1 MMTYAQWGNALYS
14 GKKSYAIIAKRKV
27 FLGIGG
33 VLILISLVGI
43 LLLGV
48 NPSIDFK
55 GGTEFTISTTTSNPP
70 QQPAYDTLK
79 ANGVSETPKVFQM
92 GTSALRIQT
101 SRLDTAVETKVQNAL
116 AKAYDVEA
124 SNVSKGSIGP
134 SWGASVSSQ
143 AILGLVVFLVLVS
156 LLLMAYFRTW
166 TMAAA
171 ALFALA
177 HDFFITIGV
186 FAFTQVEVT
195 PATIIGFLTILG
207 YSLYDTVVVFDK
219 IRENT
224 RDMFNQSRSKY
235 DELANLSINQTM
247 VRSINTSVTAILPV
261 AAILFLSSALVGA
274 SSLRDISMPL
284 FIGMIVGTF
293 SSIFIA
299 TPLLTVIRDASA
311 PIKAHNEKIDRARA
325 KALESIEAE
334 GGDVQDA
341 KAKIAAGVTPVT
353 VAAPMVPGSHQGQSA
368 QPKRKKPRK

>member
-1 MMTYAQWGNALYS
+1 M
-14 GKKSYAIIAKRKV
+14 
-27 FLGIGG
+27 
-33 VLILISLVGI
+33 
-43 LLLGV
+43 
-48 NPSIDFK
+48 
-55 GGTEFTISTTTSNPP
+55 
-70 QQPAYDTLK
+70 
-79 ANGVSETPKVFQM
+79 
-92 GTSALRIQT
+92 
-101 SRLDTAVETKVQNAL
+101 
-116 AKAYDVEA
+116 
-124 SNVSKGSIGP
+124 
-134 SWGASVSSQ
+134 
-143 AILGLVVFLVLVS
+143 
-156 LLLMAYFRTW
+156 
-166 TMAAA
+166 
-171 ALFALA
+171 
-177 HDFFITIGV
+177 
-186 FAFTQVEVT
+186 
-195 PATIIGFLTILG
+195 TILG

-334 GGDVQDA
+334 GGDVEDA

>member
-134 SWGASVSSQ
+134 SWGASVSNQ

-156 LLLMAYFRTW
+156 LLLMTYFRTW

-334 GGDVQDA
+334 GGDVEDA

>member
-48 NPSIDFK
+48 NPSIEFK
-55 GGTEFTISTTTSNPP
+55 GGTEVTSSTTTSNPP
-70 QQPAYDTLK
+70 QQPAYDPLK

-134 SWGASVSSQ
+134 SWGASVSNQ

-334 GGDVQDA
+334 GGDVEDA

>member
-134 SWGASVSSQ
+134 SWGASVSNQ

-207 YSLYDTVVVFDK
+207 YSL
-219 IRENT
+219 
-224 RDMFNQSRSKY
+224 
-235 DELANLSINQTM
+235 
-247 VRSINTSVTAILPV
+247 
-261 AAILFLSSALVGA
+261 
-274 SSLRDISMPL
+274 
-284 FIGMIVGTF
+284 
-293 SSIFIA
+293 
-299 TPLLTVIRDASA
+299 
-311 PIKAHNEKIDRARA
+311 
-325 KALESIEAE
+325 
-334 GGDVQDA
+334 
-341 KAKIAAGVTPVT
+341 
-353 VAAPMVPGSHQGQSA
+353 
-368 QPKRKKPRK
+368 